1 MIVIAEISDTPG
13 IDAAPRAARKPHQ
26 RIGITSGRSRK
37 NIDADN
43 AEQWENT
50 KGKHTRKLRHIPP
63 LAGGAKRPHPNAKHQ
78 DCCLLG
84 MKLRSEKV
92 RRVFYPAKVILW
104 FRAHLTHMTHISHSA
119 HVADLLQHC
128 NIDNIDWTA
137 ATAHCGF
144 TSLRHVRQ
152 RALRLHSA

>member
-1 MIVIAEISDTPG
+1 MELILFVLAELVKEVKLVFVELVLLELANEVKLVDLLIG
-13 IDAAPRAARKPHQ
+13 LKYARDH
-26 RIGITSGRSRK
+26 
-37 NIDADN
+37 
-43 AEQWENT
+43 
-50 KGKHTRKLRHIPP
+50 
-63 LAGGAKRPHPNAKHQ
+63 
-78 DCCLLG
+78 
-84 MKLRSEKV
+84 
-92 RRVFYPAKVILW
+92 FYVGL
-104 FRAHLTHMTHISHSA
+104 SHVA